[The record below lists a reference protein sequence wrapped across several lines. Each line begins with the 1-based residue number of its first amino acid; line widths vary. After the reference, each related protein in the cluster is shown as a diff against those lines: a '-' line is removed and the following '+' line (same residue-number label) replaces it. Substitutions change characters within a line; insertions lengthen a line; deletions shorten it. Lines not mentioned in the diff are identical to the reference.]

1 MYPLYETYRYK
12 PNAYYY
18 YEDEDEYEGKV
29 GLLWDAARLL
39 DWLVYNFIEE
49 RYLEKHRGP
58 SRSWG
63 PEEKGKETILTVVK
77 EDEETEGD
85 GEIFVYLNA
94 KVAEKFLFRVFGL
107 RVFGISPETRRPKV
121 QLSGKPLLL
130 FRFKVKGTSIY
141 ADFSQELGSA
151 VFSSSKTPGVEMTV
165 SLRSYSWFHEPKK
178 EGNRLENEGYL
189 KLNMEDLS
197 LEEEVVRARMIKQA
211 KATLL
216 LLWKQEP
223 LLGEKAEKRLQVLF
237 KDFMRKQ
244 GFALLQGVP
253 GSRVVVGRSY
263 DLIDDINLPRE
274 PFLFLGIGVSLGIE
288 RIDKPGESV

>member
-1 MYPLYETYRYK
+1 MLICQYLVAVIDKKK
-12 PNAYYY
+12 PVSFFQATC
-18 YEDEDEYEGKV
+18 
-29 GLLWDAARLL
+29 RL
-39 DWLVYNFIEE
+39 DN
-49 RYLEKHRGP
+49 
-58 SRSWG
+58 
-63 PEEKGKETILTVVK
+63 
-77 EDEETEGD
+77 
-85 GEIFVYLNA
+85 
-94 KVAEKFLFRVFGL
+94 RVFGL

-121 QLSGKPLLL
+121 QLYGKPLLL
-130 FRFKVKGTSIY
+130 FRFKVKGTSIGTSIY

-151 VFSSSKTPGVEMTV
+151 VFSSSRMPGVGMTV
-165 SLRSYSWFHEPKK
+165 SLRSYSWFHEPKE

-237 KDFMRKQ
+237 KNFMRKQ